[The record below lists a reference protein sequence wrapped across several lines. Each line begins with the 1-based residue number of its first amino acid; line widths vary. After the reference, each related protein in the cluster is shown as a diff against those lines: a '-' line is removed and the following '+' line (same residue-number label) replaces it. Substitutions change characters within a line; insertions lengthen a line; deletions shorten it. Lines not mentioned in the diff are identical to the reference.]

1 MISFVVSGAVALTTS
16 SSSGPTT
23 TVDPISIGVSCQ
35 TPSYAA
41 SKLYAVTGGI
51 QYPVRLIAPDS
62 TNPNLNHLIIS
73 TNSTCTKCGT
83 VPDRWML
90 SNQILTANAAG
101 TAYINQDAPAGSSP
115 LFTVTTAISSAKQYP
130 IYCALSSAVPG
141 VLEVYGQAD
150 QWSLCAFTSV
160 VPPPTTWEIVYKR
173 SNIQPA
179 GETCK
184 PVALVMQP
192 LGIIDPPPPVTA

>member
-1 MISFVVSGAVALTTS
+1 MHLLGHLPSLRLRRLSAQQNNTLSIVPWFV
-16 SSSGPTT
+16 PTH
-23 TVDPISIGVSCQ
+23 IF
-35 TPSYAA
+35 
-41 SKLYAVTGGI
+41 
-51 QYPVRLIAPDS
+51 
-62 TNPNLNHLIIS
+62 
-73 TNSTCTKCGT
+73 
-83 VPDRWML
+83 
-90 SNQILTANAAG
+90 SNQILTN
-101 TAYINQDAPAGSSP
+101 
-115 LFTVTTAISSAKQYP
+115 
-130 IYCALSSAVPG
+130 LSYQSNAVPG

-192 LGIIDPPPPVTA
+192 LGIIDPPPPATAWGLIKPHIWLIQCLDGHTYRSVVWNATYLPLFILS